1 MGRDLD
7 VFSYNSKY
15 ELKWPSKKNKKTNCS
30 QQPFVRKKKSEE
42 QQLFLKMHVDFQGSE
57 RIIIFQSGAATTLQP
72 IHCWIRCQRHDL
84 QHFRGWIEN
93 RVGSIFVVCFCF
105 FCFGISS
112 LQLEFGHETM
122 ILTKWMGL
130 SWWMI
135 GRHVYHSKDE
145 EVDCWC
151 LQPFLTSGLYRWSSQ
166 RDLWCSS
173 ADWESG
179 ELFRW
184 KLGQNSLEQFHSSWR
199 YFIHPPWTHRQ
210 QQVDG
215 LPFISWHTGSY
226 TYIPRYSHVY
236 IYIWLHIYLVLS
248 HLPLPVSYHQFRLPS
263 LKLTATKIAPEK
275 WMIWVGWFFFPF
287 GLVDFSGAGC

>member
-1 MGRDLD
+1 MC
-7 VFSYNSKY
+7 SHTI
-15 ELKWPSKKNKKTNCS
+15 PSMSSSDPQKNKKTNCS
-30 QQPFVRKKKSEE
+30 QQPFVRKKKTAEE
-42 QQLFLKMHVDFQGSE
+42 QQLFLKSHVDFQGSE

-84 QHFRGWIEN
+84 QHFRGWIES
-93 RVGSIFVVCFCF
+93 GPIFVVCVRF
-105 FCFGISS
+105 FGFGTTS
-112 LQLEFGHETM
+112 LTAWIWAWNHS
-122 ILTKWMGL
+122 LTKWMGL

-135 GRHVYHSKDE
+135 GGHVYHSKDE

-226 TYIPRYSHVY
+226 TYIPRYSYVY
-236 IYIWLHIYLVLS
+236 IYIYMITYIPCS
-248 HLPLPVSYHQFRLPS
+248 LPPSTSSFLPPISFTLPETNS
-263 LKLTATKIAPEK
+263 N
-275 WMIWVGWFFFPF
+275 
-287 GLVDFSGAGC
+287 